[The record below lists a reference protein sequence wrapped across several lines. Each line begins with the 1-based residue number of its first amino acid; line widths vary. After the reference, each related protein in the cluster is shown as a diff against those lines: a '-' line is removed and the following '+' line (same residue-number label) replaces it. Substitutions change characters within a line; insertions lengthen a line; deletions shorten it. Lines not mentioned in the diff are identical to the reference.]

1 MSGGFHNP
9 MQIMANPHD
18 QYLHNMQQQISN
30 LIDLVLQI
38 QRHVEEKDSESH
50 QKLNDILNTMQ
61 ESTKVADTTKNEVWK
76 NKDQIVSVQE
86 HLQYIS
92 SQVHRL
98 HEISKM
104 EVLDKFRAYQKPT
117 TASSFSSMTD
127 KYRVASSYLNMQM
140 DSKLFVFLPQSRRT
154 ILSEL
159 KKKVRDARDEIQK
172 LSPLTDQK
180 LSPLTENRVPADHT
194 KALEEWHTAIYNAE
208 IYEKSNYKFATRR
221 RAQMKGAEPLSTEL
235 ANFLDFATK
244 SNYNKQRNEIQHKEG
259 ELQEGD
265 KTTIKELATQL
276 TKWRTNL
283 ELLFLTTK
291 YARHISKTNNIQK
304 AVHGKVEGITVEDKK
319 KYHDA
324 QSKFIMGDVDEH
336 LLPLKTEDK
345 GMGLTWAK
353 TPDAGTENLHNY
365 NEKEIS
371 KIRQSLQDQFM
382 RQGVGAEEIILT
394 RDKWAECAP
403 KLFYHDTTI
412 MVGGDAYTPKNT
424 ATVSQIVQGNDANFQ
439 QSTKDLLEYI
449 MTIDFDSLIT
459 TSPEFK
465 PGSALS

>member
-1 MSGGFHNP
+1 
-9 MQIMANPHD
+9 MQIMGNSHD
-18 QYLHNMQQQISN
+18 QYLHNMQQQITN
-30 LIDLVLQI
+30 LLDLVLQI
-38 QRHVEEKDSESH
+38 QRHVEENDSYALH
-50 QKLNDILNTMQ
+50 KLNDILDTMQ
-61 ESTKVADTTKNEVWK
+61 KSTKVADTTKNEVGK

-92 SQVHRL
+92 SKVHRL

-104 EVLDKFRAYQKPT
+104 EVLDKFRVYQEPT

-140 DSKLFVFLPQSRRT
+140 DSKLFVFLPDSRR
-154 ILSEL
+154 IIFSDL
-159 KKKVRDARDEIQK
+159 KKKVRDARDEIQE
-172 LSPLTDQK
+172 LSPVTDIV
-180 LSPLTENRVPADHT
+180 SADHT
-194 KALEEWHTAIYNAE
+194 KALKKWHTAICNAE
-208 IYEKSNYKFATRR
+208 MYEKSNYKFATRR

-235 ANFLDFATK
+235 ANFLDFTTK

-259 ELQEGD
+259 EFLQEGD
-265 KTTIKELATQL
+265 KERIKELATQL

-291 YARHISKTNNIQK
+291 YACHISKTNNIQK
-304 AVHGKVEGITVEDKK
+304 ALHGKVEDMTAEHKK
-319 KYHDA
+319 EYHDA

-345 GMGLTWAK
+345 EMGLTWAK
-353 TPDAGTENLHNY
+353 IPDARTENLHNY

-371 KIRQSLQDQFM
+371 KIRQLLQDQFM

-394 RDKWAECAP
+394 RNKWAECAP

-412 MVGGDAYTPKNT
+412 IVGGDAYTPKNT
-424 ATVSQIVQGNDANFQ
+424 ATVSQIVQGTDANFQ
-439 QSTKDLLEYI
+439 QSTKDLLQSI
-449 MTIDFDSLIT
+449 MTIDFGSLIT

-465 PGSALS
+465 PGSAMS